1 MKHFTKRLYY
11 PLFIFLL
18 AMTSLQVNASSGRA
32 TAPQRTTFR
41 AQPTP
46 ARMSVRMFQ
55 AAQAVEVVL
64 DIDRA
69 DPSARIVV
77 TNIIGKQV
85 KSERIELQA
94 GENVLRLDIPE
105 LVQGTYIIQIVGS
118 NFTSEARKFIK
129 ANP

>member
-32 TAPQRTTFR
+32 TAPQRTTLR

-85 KSERIELQA
+85 KSERIELQS